1 MDKEK
6 EIELTEKTIV
16 DSCPNAILTE
26 EYSSGIGCSNKGI
39 ECDCF
44 CREACIIE
52 GMIKAGYRKADEVR
66 KEVLKEMMDYVLD
79 KRQNSPLPDIE
90 LMKCFARKN
99 GVEVG

>member
-6 EIELTEKTIV
+6 EIELTEKAIV
-16 DSCPNAILTE
+16 DSCSNAIPTE

-39 ECDCF
+39 KCDCF

-66 KEVLKEMMDYVLD
+66 KEVLQGIFDSLKQED
-79 KRQNSPLPDIE
+79 E
-90 LMKCFARKN
+90 
-99 GVEVG
+99 E